1 MEFKSLATLSLEEI
15 IDCFLASFSDYSVKM
30 PEDVEYWRD
39 RFKAA
44 RVDYNLCFGAFAEG
58 KLVGF
63 IINGIDHFQGKK
75 TAFNTGTG
83 VVPKYRGNQL
93 VDKIYDYAIPIL
105 KEHLVSH
112 LALHV
117 IDDNDRAVRVYE
129 RIGFNKLKKVYN
141 YSVNLAKEE
150 NATSLRSTSFDEIEK
165 LDNPFHD
172 TYPWDSTNEAMR
184 IAGEVYHFYV
194 LENEE
199 NQIIGFASI
208 NPKSGFIAQLE
219 TYELTHLELLLKGL
233 SQQYTNVRIGNVDGG
248 RQEYRTELLRLGF
261 KNTVNQF
268 EMHRSI

>member
-1 MEFKSLATLSLEEI
+1 MEFKSLAALSLEEI
-15 IDCFLASFSDYSVKM
+15 IDCFLASFAGYSVKM

-58 KLVGF
+58 QLVGF

-105 KEHLVSH
+105 KEYKVSH

-117 IDDNDRAVRVYE
+117 IDDNDRAIRVYE
-129 RIGFNKLKKVYN
+129 RIGFNNLKKVYN
-141 YSVNLAKEE
+141 YSISLVKEKD
-150 NATSLRSTSFDEIEK
+150 ATPLRTSSFDEIEK

-172 TYPWDSTNEAMR
+172 TYPWDSTKEAMK
-184 IAGEVYHFYV
+184 IARQVYNSYI
-194 LENEE
+194 LENED
-199 NQIIGFASI
+199 NQVIGFACI

-219 TYELTHLELLLKGL
+219 TYDLTHLNLLLKGL
-233 SQQYTNVRIGNVDGG
+233 SQKYTNVRIGNVDGG
-248 RQEYRTELLRLGF
+248 RQEYRAELKRLGF
-261 KNTVNQF
+261 KNTINQF